1 MSKATYH
8 SAGVNLEASE
18 QVKNQIKELAANTY
32 GPDVLGGVGGF
43 GGWRRGFFF
52 VFLS

>member
-18 QVKNQIKELAANTY
+18 QVKNQIKELATNTY

-43 GGWRRGFFF
+43 GDLLVIACRYY
-52 VFLS
+52 LL